1 MIICSCNVFSDH
13 EVRTAVAVGAPPR
26 TTGELFRYLGCSAQC
41 GRCAWSIKAIMDAH
55 AGVVDLAQRVQSDLL
70 GQPRGFDCRPTG
82 GVQHGGVNRTI
93 LVTAGE
99 KIISPPVQAIR
110 SSSAPR

>member
-41 GRCAWSIKAIMDAH
+41 GRCAWSIKAIMDEH
-55 AGVVDLAQRVQSDLL
+55 AVHEPHITALRSDATGCPKVVYL
-70 GQPRGFDCRPTG
+70 
-82 GVQHGGVNRTI
+82 
-93 LVTAGE
+93 
-99 KIISPPVQAIR
+99 
-110 SSSAPR
+110 

>member
-55 AGVVDLAQRVQSDLL
+55 AGVVHLAQRVQSDSL
-70 GQPRGFDCRPTG
+70 GQPRGFDRRPTG
-82 GVQHGGVNRTI
+82 GVQHGGVNRT
-93 LVTAGE
+93 
-99 KIISPPVQAIR
+99 
-110 SSSAPR
+110 

>member
-41 GRCAWSIKAIMDAH
+41 GRCAWSIKAIMDARKSSDV
-55 AGVVDLAQRVQSDLL
+55 AGPPRAPCPMARSCGGDSVSDDA
-70 GQPRGFDCRPTG
+70 RR
-82 GVQHGGVNRTI
+82 
-93 LVTAGE
+93 A
-99 KIISPPVQAIR
+99 R
-110 SSSAPR
+110 SGAPG